1 MKRLVLV
8 ALAACGAHAPP
19 PPAKSADVAGPR
31 VEDATVAGYVTL
43 VDFWG
48 ESCAACKVVEGK
60 IGTEIAKNDRVIVR
74 KVDVGDG
81 FTPIAQAYT
90 VSVLPHWHI
99 YDTKRRLRFIL
110 IGPECLRAPTLA
122 AELLAEH

>member
-1 MKRLVLV
+1 VKLAVLAV
-8 ALAACGAHAPP
+8 LAGCAGHAPP
-19 PPAKSADVAGPR
+19 PPAKYADVTTPK

-60 IGTEIAKNDRVIVR
+60 IGEQIATHDHVIVR

-81 FTPIAQAYT
+81 FTPIARAYNVT
-90 VSVLPHWHI
+90 VLPHWHV

-122 AELLAEH
+122 AELLAEK

>member
-1 MKRLVLV
+1 MKWLVLV
-8 ALAACGAHAPP
+8 AVAACSGHASPP
-19 PPAKSADVAGPR
+19 PVKSADIVGPR
-31 VEDATVAGYVTL
+31 VEDATLAGYVTL

-48 ESCAACKVVEGK
+48 ESCAACKVVEAK
-60 IGTEIAKNDRVIVR
+60 IGAEIANNDRVIVR
-74 KVDVGDG
+74 KIDVGDG
-81 FTPIAQAYT
+81 FTPVAKAYN
-90 VSVLPHWHI
+90 VSVLPHWQV